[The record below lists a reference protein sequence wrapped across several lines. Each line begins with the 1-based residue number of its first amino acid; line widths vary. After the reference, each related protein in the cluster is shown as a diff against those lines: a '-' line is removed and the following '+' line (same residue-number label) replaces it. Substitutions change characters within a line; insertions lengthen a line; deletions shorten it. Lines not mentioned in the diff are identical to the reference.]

1 MCTSSR
7 NQIISPMKKFHCS
20 SIDPKWHSSSFFII
34 IINKA
39 VVFFFW
45 AEYERWI
52 FGFRLGGWHNR
63 EKNRRKKRCVCSP
76 LRSPTTHRGSVL
88 SLILYLLN
96 REFTRKFSLFKYR
109 QQFSNNTQHK
119 TAPGTT
125 SHRIELYY
133 YHRNAAILY
142 YTRTSSCVYIKR
154 KERENKKKC
163 VEYFRFVCC
172 CLQQKKWR
180 ERRR

>member
-1 MCTSSR
+1 MC
-7 NQIISPMKKFHCS
+7 
-20 SIDPKWHSSSFFII
+20 
-34 IINKA
+34 
-39 VVFFFW
+39 VFPAAFSHNTQ
-45 AEYERWI
+45 
-52 FGFRLGGWHNR
+52 GF
-63 EKNRRKKRCVCSP
+63 
-76 LRSPTTHRGSVL
+76 SVL

-172 CLQQKKWR
+172 CLQQKKMTWEKKIR
-180 ERRR
+180 NDRSLPFVHNVRSRYYYGFWSTTHWVWCHRHFDWF